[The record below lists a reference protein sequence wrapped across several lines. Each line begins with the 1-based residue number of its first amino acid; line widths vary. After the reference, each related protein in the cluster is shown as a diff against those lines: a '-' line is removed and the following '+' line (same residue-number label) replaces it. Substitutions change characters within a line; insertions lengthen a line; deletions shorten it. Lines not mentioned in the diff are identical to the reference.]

1 MKVDQGFID
10 YLAISPRG
18 RRDYLNFIIE
28 LADIA
33 IKNAGNDG
41 ITEETVAK
49 AKICKAD
56 ALRQLEHMKKE
67 HESPETER

>member
-1 MKVDQGFID
+1 MDQGFID

-28 LADIA
+28 LANIA
-33 IKNAGNDG
+33 IKNIGRNG

-56 ALRQLEHMKKE
+56 ALRQLDQMKKE
-67 HESPETER
+67 HESPGAER

>member
-1 MKVDQGFID
+1 MDQGFID

-18 RRDYLNFIIE
+18 RCDYLNFIIE

-33 IKNAGNDG
+33 VKNAGNNG
-41 ITEETVAK
+41 ISEETVAN

-56 ALRQLEHMKKE
+56 ALRQLEYMKKE